1 MLKFF
6 SIFIL
11 SASSVNL
18 YAQRDSVN
26 LISYKYKTDSLKN
39 IYGGNKQL
47 LQEYEEVSLIALSY
61 YPELIH
67 ERIRF
72 RFAGINSTSRTT
84 MTLASIFKKINK
96 QYIIYI
102 NNDMERTGVLLSQA
116 PFDAQV
122 ALIGHEL
129 AHVLDFKSRSF
140 LRMALWGLGYLFE
153 KEHAKIEKSA
163 DKTTI
168 SHGLGWPLY
177 HWADFV
183 LNHSTANKHY
193 LKMKESKYLLPAEI
207 LLYMKEQ
214 GLQ

>member
-1 MLKFF
+1 M
-6 SIFIL
+6 
-11 SASSVNL
+11 
-18 YAQRDSVN
+18 
-26 LISYKYKTDSLKN
+26 DSLKN
-39 IYGGNKQL
+39 NYGENKQL

-67 ERIRF
+67 EHIRF
-72 RFAGINSTSRTT
+72 RFEGINSTSRTT
-84 MTLASIFKKINK
+84 MTFTSVFKKINK

-102 NNDMERTGVLLSQA
+102 NNERERTGVLLSQA

-140 LRMALWGLGYLFE
+140 LEMALWGLGYLFE
-153 KEHAKIEKSA
+153 KEHAKIEKAA

-168 SHGLGWPLY
+168 RHGLGWPLY